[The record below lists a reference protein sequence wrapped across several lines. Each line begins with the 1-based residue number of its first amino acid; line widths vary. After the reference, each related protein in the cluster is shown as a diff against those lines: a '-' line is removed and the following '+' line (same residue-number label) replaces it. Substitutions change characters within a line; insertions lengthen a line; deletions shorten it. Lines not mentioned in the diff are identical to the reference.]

1 MGILQK
7 RNLTIYLMNFI
18 KDKPGLDM
26 RLRLRLKMGHITGRI
41 LNLKF

>member
-26 RLRLRLKMGHITGRI
+26 RLKMGHITGHI

>member
-26 RLRLRLKMGHITGRI
+26 RLRLKMGHITGSI

>member
-1 MGILQK
+1 MRILQK

-26 RLRLRLKMGHITGRI
+26 RSRLKMGYTTGSI
-41 LNLKF
+41 LNLKI

>member
-7 RNLTIYLMNFI
+7 RNLTIYLMDFI

-26 RLRLRLKMGHITGRI
+26 RLRLKMEYITESI
-41 LNLKF
+41 LNLKI